1 MSKIIRN
8 FIFKIILLSVILAFT
23 GGLIFQFLLKPYY
36 FDTFPFLI
44 ILFPLVST
52 LIHIQLLK
60 ASKKSLAKFNVA
72 FMLSF
77 MLKIFIYAA
86 FTGIIISAE
95 EANKNSFVI
104 TMLLM
109 YLIYTVFDTKAVLN
123 DIKKLNSES

>member
-8 FIFKIILLSVILAFT
+8 FIFKIILLSLILAFT
-23 GGLIFQFLLKPYY
+23 GGLIFQFILKQYY

-77 MLKIFIYAA
+77 MFKIFVYAA

-95 EANKNSFVI
+95 EENKNSFVI

>member
-1 MSKIIRN
+1 MSKLIRR
-8 FIFKIILLSVILAFT
+8 FILKIILLTVILAFI
-23 GGLIFQFLLKPYY
+23 GGLAFNFLLKKYY
-36 FDTFPFLI
+36 FDSFPLLL
-44 ILFPLVST
+44 ILFPIVSS

-77 MLKIFIYAA
+77 MLKLFIYAA

-95 EANKNSFVI
+95 AGSKNSFVI

-109 YLIYTVFDTKAVLN
+109 YLIYTVFDTKAILN
-123 DIKKLNSES
+123 DIKKLNPPS

>member
-1 MSKIIRN
+1 MNKIIRN
-8 FIFKIILLSVILAFT
+8 FIFKIILLSLILAFT
-23 GGLIFQFLLKPYY
+23 GGLIFKFVLKSYY

-44 ILFPLVST
+44 VLFPLVST

-77 MLKIFIYAA
+77 MLKIFVYAA

-95 EANKNSFVI
+95 ADSKNSFVI

-123 DIKKLNSES
+123 DIKKLNQDS

>member
-1 MSKIIRN
+1 MSKLIKY
-8 FIFKIILLSVILAFT
+8 FILKIILLTVILAFI
-23 GGLIFQFLLKPYY
+23 GGLTFNFLLKKYY
-36 FDTFPFLI
+36 FDAFPLVL
-44 ILFPLVST
+44 ILFPLVSS

-77 MLKIFIYAA
+77 MLKMFIYAA

-95 EANKNSFVI
+95 AGSKNSFVI

-109 YLIYTVFDTKAVLN
+109 YLFYTVFDTKAILD
-123 DIKKLNSES
+123 DIKKLNPPI